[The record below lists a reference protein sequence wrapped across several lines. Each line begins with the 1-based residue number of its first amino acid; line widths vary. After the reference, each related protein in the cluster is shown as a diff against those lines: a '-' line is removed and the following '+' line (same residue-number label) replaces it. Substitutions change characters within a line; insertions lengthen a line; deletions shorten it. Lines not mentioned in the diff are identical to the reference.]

1 MKRVFLCAA
10 LFAVSGVLF
19 AEGFASAADS
29 ASDPRFSPSQRRS
42 EPFRQKQFIN
52 VRGGLPNCAEKFR
65 RDKFG
70 RVAFLG
76 GSITE
81 MRGWR
86 NMVQSALRERFPD
99 AKFEFVDAGISST
112 GSTPGAF
119 RLENDI
125 LSKGKIDLLF
135 IENAVNDDTNGFSPK
150 SQIRGMEGEI
160 RRALLANPETDIV
173 VLHFIY
179 DPFIAVEARGDS
191 PEVVK
196 NHEIVCEHYSVA
208 SINLCR
214 EIALRMRDGEFDW
227 KKFGGTHPSPFGHK
241 YYAAAVENLFDEA
254 WKTSAGTF
262 AGAPAGTS
270 AGTSSKISAKASAEF
285 PAGNSAKA
293 SAEIPA
299 GASAPRKLPEPLDKF
314 SYFRGRFIPIE
325 NAKVARGWRLENNW
339 KPASAPAFESGG
351 NADTLYSFEGGAG
364 PARKAHTRRGFVN
377 VPMLEARAPGA
388 EFSLEFEGTAVGIF
402 CVAGPY
408 AGTLEYSIDGTP
420 FSRLDTF
427 THWSG
432 SIYLPW
438 VYLFADE
445 LAPGKHVLTVRMSG
459 AKNAKSFGHECQ
471 IRNFV
476 AN

>member
-10 LFAVSGVLF
+10 LFVASGIMS
-19 AEGFASAADS
+19 AEGSPSAADS

-42 EPFRQKQFIN
+42 DAFRQKQFIN
-52 VRGGLPNCAEKFR
+52 ARGGLPNSAKKFR
-65 RDKFG
+65 SDKFG

-86 NMVQSALRERFPD
+86 NMVQSALKERFPGT
-99 AKFEFVDAGISST
+99 KFEFVDAGISST

-125 LSKGKIDLLF
+125 LSRGKIDLLF
-135 IENAVNDDTNGFSPK
+135 IENAVNDDTNGFPAK

-179 DPFIAVEARGDS
+179 DPFIAAEARGDS

-196 NHEIVCEHYSVA
+196 NHELVCGHYSVA

-254 WKTSAGTF
+254 WET
-262 AGAPAGTS
+262 P
-270 AGTSSKISAKASAEF
+270 SKV
-285 PAGNSAKA
+285 
-293 SAEIPA
+293 
-299 GASAPRKLPEPLDKF
+299 SAPRKLPEPLDKF
-314 SYFRGRFIPIE
+314 SYFRGRFVPIE
-325 NAKVARGWRLENNW
+325 SAEVARGWKIEKNW
-339 KPASAPAFESGG
+339 NPASAPSFESGA

-377 VPMLEARAPGA
+377 VPMLEARSPGA

-408 AGTLEYSIDGTP
+408 AGTLEYSIDGMP

-432 SIYLPW
+432 SLYLPW

-445 LAPGKHVLTVRMSG
+445 LAPGKHVLTVRMSE
-459 AKNAKSFGHECQ
+459 AKNPKSFGHECQ

-476 AN
+476 VN